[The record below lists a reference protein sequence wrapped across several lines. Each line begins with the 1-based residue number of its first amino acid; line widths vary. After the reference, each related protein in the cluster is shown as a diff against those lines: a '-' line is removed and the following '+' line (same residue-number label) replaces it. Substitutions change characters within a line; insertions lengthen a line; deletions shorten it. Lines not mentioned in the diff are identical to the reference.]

1 MLALGLGSFGDDDD
15 FVIAMFVISCL
26 EMGWR
31 VVMSLLILNMFCILH
46 AFAFF
51 DI

>member
-26 EMGWR
+26 EI
-31 VVMSLLILNMFCILH
+31 VVSGIFVTIEHRLPL
-46 AFAFF
+46 
-51 DI
+51 

>member
-1 MLALGLGSFGDDDD
+1 MLAWGLGSFGDDVD

-26 EMGWR
+26 EMG
-31 VVMSLLILNMFCILH
+31 LEGGDNMFCIWL

-51 DI
+51 DIWG

>member
-1 MLALGLGSFGDDDD
+1 MLALGLRSFGDDAD

-26 EMGWR
+26 EMG
-31 VVMSLLILNMFCILH
+31 LDMFCIWL